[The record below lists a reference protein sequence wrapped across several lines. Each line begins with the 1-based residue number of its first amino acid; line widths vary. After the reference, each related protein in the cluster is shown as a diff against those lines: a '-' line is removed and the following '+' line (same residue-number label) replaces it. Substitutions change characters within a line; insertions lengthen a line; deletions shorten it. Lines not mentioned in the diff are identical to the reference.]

1 MSRLNAI
8 LSFAALATAAA
19 LVTPAPT
26 LAQQY
31 PSKPVKIIVAYS
43 PGGGNDFIA
52 RFMAQKLTSAL
63 GQQFI
68 VENKPGAGGTIGFE
82 AGVRS
87 APDGYTLTLI
97 SSSYTINPS
106 LYKLRF
112 DPVADITPIIQISHG
127 PLLLVVNPSLPV
139 KNVKELIALAKAKP
153 GQITFASGGNG
164 TSPHLAGELFA
175 SMAAIQN
182 THAPYKGAGPALT
195 DTIAGQTTVLFNTT
209 AAVLQHVKS
218 GRLRGLAVT
227 TSQRIPAASDIP
239 TVAESGVPDYEVAV
253 WHGLV
258 GPKGLPRPIA
268 DRINTEVTKTL
279 KLTETAERLQTDG
292 VSPAGGTPEQ
302 FLATIKKEIEV
313 WRKVVSDANVKAE

>member
-1 MSRLNAI
+1 MRGLNAL

-52 RFMAQKLTSAL
+52 RLMAQKLTSAL

-127 PLLLVVNPSLPV
+127 PLLLVLNPSLPL
-139 KNVKELIALAKAKP
+139 KHLKQSIPLPHPKP
-153 GQITFASGGNG
+153 
-164 TSPHLAGELFA
+164 
-175 SMAAIQN
+175 
-182 THAPYKGAGPALT
+182 AP
-195 DTIAGQTTVLFNTT
+195 
-209 AAVLQHVKS
+209 
-218 GRLRGLAVT
+218 
-227 TSQRIPAASDIP
+227 IP
-239 TVAESGVPDYEVAV
+239 
-253 WHGLV
+253 
-258 GPKGLPRPIA
+258 
-268 DRINTEVTKTL
+268 
-279 KLTETAERLQTDG
+279 
-292 VSPAGGTPEQ
+292 
-302 FLATIKKEIEV
+302 
-313 WRKVVSDANVKAE
+313 